1 MCGISGFINKNLPE
15 NKKQILI
22 KGLSELQAHRGPD
35 FSGEWNNLNVFFF
48 HQRLSLI
55 DGSSR
60 SNQPFYNDDFVLC
73 FNGEIYNFLVLKQ
86 HLPSDNFITTSDTEV
101 LFHYLVHFGIE
112 KTLRDIK
119 GMFAF
124 SFYDVKKKE
133 LFLVRD
139 RFGIK
144 PLFFV
149 NNSEVFAFASESR
162 TLAK

>member
-1 MCGISGFINKNLPE
+1 MERFI
-15 NKKQILI
+15 I
-22 KGLSELQAHRGPD
+22 
-35 FSGEWNNLNVFFF
+35 
-48 HQRLSLI
+48 
-55 DGSSR
+55 
-60 SNQPFYNDDFVLC
+60 
-73 FNGEIYNFLVLKQ
+73 FLALKQ
-86 HLPSDNFITTSDTEV
+86 HLPSVNFTTTSDTEV
-101 LFHYLVHFGIE
+101 LFQYLVHFGIE

-149 NNSEVFAFASESR
+149 NNSEVFAFASETR
-162 TLAK
+162 TLAKGLQLKPDSYKTMLSLNSTLEGSSTYTLFNEIVNVKAGTVVKIASKI

>member
-1 MCGISGFINKNLPE
+1 MK
-15 NKKQILI
+15 
-22 KGLSELQAHRGPD
+22 
-35 FSGEWNNLNVFFF
+35 
-48 HQRLSLI
+48 
-55 DGSSR
+55 
-60 SNQPFYNDDFVLC
+60 
-73 FNGEIYNFLVLKQ
+73 
-86 HLPSDNFITTSDTEV
+86 
-101 LFHYLVHFGIE
+101 

-133 LFLVRD
+133 LLVRD

-162 TLAK
+162 TLAKGLQLKPDSYKTMMSLNSTLEGSSTYTLFNG

>member
-15 NKKQILI
+15 NKKQILV
-22 KGLSELQAHRGPD
+22 KGLNVLQAHRGPD
-35 FSGEWNNLNVFFF
+35 FSGECNRNFNTHFF

-55 DGSSR
+55 DKDVR
-60 SNQPFYNDDFVLC
+60 SNQPFFNEDFVLC
-73 FNGEIYNFLVLKQ
+73 FNGEIYNFLALKQ
-86 HLPSDNFITTSDTEV
+86 HLPSVNFVTTSDTEV
-101 LFHYLVHFGIE
+101 LFQYLIHFGIE

-149 NNSEVFAFASESR
+149 NNSRYFFIFTHLR
-162 TLAK
+162 I

>member
-1 MCGISGFINKNLPE
+1 MCGISGFINKKLSDN
-15 NKKQILI
+15 NKQILI

-35 FSGEWNNLNVFFF
+35 FSGTWNKASNAHFF

-55 DGSSR
+55 DGNSR
-60 SNQPFYNDDFVLC
+60 SNQPFFNDDFVLC
-73 FNGEIYNFLVLKQ
+73 FNGEIYNFLALKQ
-86 HLPSDNFITTSDTEV
+86 HLPTVNFTTTSDTEV
-101 LFHYLVHFGIE
+101 LFQYLIHFGIE

-149 NNSEVFAFASESR
+149 NNSEYFFLK
-162 TLAK
+162 T